1 MKRQSRHSR
10 PKGGRHKRRKR
21 STFVRVGRNDS
32 ATDTTYHERPGK
44 KYDVK
49 SGGPK
54 KV

>member
-1 MKRQSRHSR
+1 MSNHR
-10 PKGGRHKRRKR
+10 PSGGRHKRRRR
-21 STFVRVGRNDS
+21 SSFRRRGNS
-32 ATDTTYHERPGK
+32 AVNSMRSGLYTPREGK

>member
-1 MKRQSRHSR
+1 MRNR
-10 PKGGRHKRRKR
+10 PQGGRHKRRKR
-21 STFVRVGRNDS
+21 STFKRRGGTEVNKMK
-32 ATDTTYHERPGK
+32 DTLFKPREGK